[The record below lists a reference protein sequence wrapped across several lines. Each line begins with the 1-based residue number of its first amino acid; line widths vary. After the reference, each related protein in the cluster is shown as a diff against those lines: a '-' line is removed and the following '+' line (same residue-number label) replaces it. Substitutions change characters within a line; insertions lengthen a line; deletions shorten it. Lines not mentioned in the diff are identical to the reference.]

1 MEYLELKTIHILSA
15 TLLFGTGL
23 GSAFYK
29 WSVDKTHNLEAMVI
43 TNKLVV
49 LADWIFTTPSIILQA
64 ITGFILLSKL
74 GYEFPADIINNSWL
88 LLAIVLFSVAGLCWI
103 PVVVI
108 QIKMHKLAASAL
120 SCNTPLSDEYWRYSK
135 IWFYLGIPAFIA
147 MLIIFYLMSNKPV
160 LY

>member
-29 WSVDKTHNLEAMVI
+29 WSVDRTHNIEAIVI

-49 LADWIFTTPSIILQA
+49 LADWVFTTPSIIIQA

-74 GYEFPADIINNSWL
+74 GYEFPTDFINNSWL
-88 LLAIVLFSVAGLCWI
+88 LLAIILFSIAGLCWI
-103 PVVVI
+103 PVVII
-108 QIKMHKLAASAL
+108 QIKMHKLAATAL
-120 SCNTPLSDEYWRYSK
+120 SSNKPLPDKYWHYTK
-135 IWFYLGIPAFIA
+135 IWFYLGIPAFTA
-147 MLIIFYLMSNKPV
+147 MLIIFYLMINKPI